1 MTQRATS
8 LIVALFVFGLVSLL
22 PHGATPVQAADA
34 WTYEGMAGDDH
45 FNIGFRAGPSFM
57 TQSTGTS
64 TVGPTLNF
72 LGMYTINK
80 WFRAGMMLDWEHHS
94 IKSPGSGSLNT
105 VSFLPVMLEY
115 RPGHF
120 GNVIPYLSTGIGIN
134 INDEN
139 QRDSFAWRVAGGLD
153 YALTNWFPNAPKG
166 LMLNTEA
173 AWKRNRADNA
183 DFSTLNWLF
192 GVRYGF

>member
-1 MTQRATS
+1 MKQRALS
-8 LIVALFVFGLVSLL
+8 LTAAVLLIGLMHLL
-22 PHGATPVQAADA
+22 PSAVTPVQAADG

-45 FNIGFRAGPSFM
+45 FNIGFRTGPSFM
-57 TQSTGTS
+57 TQSSGTS
-64 TVGPTLNF
+64 TAGPTVNF
-72 LGMYTINK
+72 LGMYSINK
-80 WFRAGMMLDWEHHS
+80 WFRAGMMLDWERYS
-94 IKSPGSGSLNT
+94 IDGPGSRAINT
-105 VSFLPVMLEY
+105 VSFLPAMLEY

-120 GNVIPYLSTGIGIN
+120 GAVIPYLSTGIGIN

-139 QRDSFAWRVAGGLD
+139 QHDSFAWRVGGGID
-153 YALTNWFPNAPKG
+153 YELVNWFPNAPKG

-173 AWKRNRADNA
+173 AWKHNRANNA